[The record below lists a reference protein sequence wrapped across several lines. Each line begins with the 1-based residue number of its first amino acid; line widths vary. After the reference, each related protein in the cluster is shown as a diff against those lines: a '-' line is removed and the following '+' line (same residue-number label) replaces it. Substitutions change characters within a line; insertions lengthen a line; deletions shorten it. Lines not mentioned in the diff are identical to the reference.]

1 MSDGDVTG
9 GDAPDEEI
17 VHEFHDGADAPDC
30 IVLRASSGKW
40 VWVLIGSLVFLTF
53 GAGLALGA
61 RTGAIAKGLGV
72 VLIVMFGWC
81 AVIALRQLMTPGAL
95 VITRLGFQVIGR
107 GRVRSF
113 AFAECGRF
121 SVWRNPS
128 RGSTMVVFDHVD
140 DVDDLARMNRQLMG
154 ASRSL
159 SESYGLPSQALA
171 DLLDDV
177 RSGRRTPDTEA

>member
-17 VHEFHDGADAPDC
+17 VHEFHDGADAPAC

-61 RTGAIAKGLGV
+61 RTGAIAKGLGI

-113 AFAECGRF
+113 AFADCGRF

-140 DVDDLARMNRQLMG
+140 DIDDLARMNRQLMG

-159 SESYGLPSQALA
+159 PESYGLPSQALA

>member
-1 MSDGDVTG
+1 MSDGGLTG
-9 GDAPDEEI
+9 GDRPDDESRR
-17 VHEFHDGADAPDC
+17 EFDDGADAPDS

-61 RTGAIAKGLGV
+61 QTGAIAKGLGV
-72 VLIVMFGWC
+72 VLIVMFGGC
-81 AVIALRQLMTPGAL
+81 ALVALRQLTTPGAL

-107 GRVRSF
+107 GRVRLF
-113 AFAECGRF
+113 AFADCGRL

-159 SESYGLPSQALA
+159 PDSYGLSTKALA
-171 DLLDDV
+171 DLLEDV
-177 RSGRRTPDTEA
+177 RSGRRTPDTKS